1 MLRIVE
7 RLATDVDKLDQEA
20 LKDFLTGMIGKIT
33 LNPADL
39 TCCIS
44 YEIPATSG
52 EFVASPRDTELTP
65 PIVWESEAVLRPRW
79 RRAC

>member
-7 RLATDVDKLDQEA
+7 RLATDVDKLDREA

-39 TCCIS
+39 TCSIS

-52 EFVASPRDTELTP
+52 EFVASPRGFE
-65 PIVWESEAVLRPRW
+65 PRLSP
-79 RRAC
+79 